1 EVYLEHLIQ
10 YEIPY
15 EELVKQGL
23 KYVRDRNALYM
34 PLYNPWQFRV
44 GEQLKHLDKDTKPK
58 NLIFKNIDE
67 PLVHFPKTLSL
78 TDYGELVLV
87 EDWISAEKV
96 HEIQPCASLQG
107 THISP
112 EMISLFKRIGVTK
125 IILMLDGDAKGKA
138 VHMVKQIGPM
148 FEDMRA
154 IYLDHGVDPKD
165 LTYKEIEDK
174 LNEA

>member
-1 EVYLEHLIQ
+1 IKLSSATNTKPNFKPQFCTHPTEQLPLEVYLEHLIQ

-96 HEIQPCASLQG
+96 HEIQPCASLQ
-107 THISP
+107 
-112 EMISLFKRIGVTK
+112 
-125 IILMLDGDAKGKA
+125 
-138 VHMVKQIGPM
+138 
-148 FEDMRA
+148 
-154 IYLDHGVDPKD
+154 
-165 LTYKEIEDK
+165 
-174 LNEA
+174 